1 MNCSRCF
8 QNTSTIKTGISDF
21 HKLVVTVLK
30 MFYKKQKPKTIQY
43 KNYKTFNAQLPRI
56 ELEKNLAKIDLNNT
70 TLNSYQCLTN
80 MLP

>member
-1 MNCSRCF
+1 
-8 QNTSTIKTGISDF
+8 
-21 HKLVVTVLK
+21 